1 MNAIACV
8 FTNHLVTTG
17 SLGNMDNASAPPNS
31 MVTIM
36 IKNPNGSDQDFSLE
50 VPLAD
55 TCVRDVKRLLHEKHP
70 EHPEPSTQRLIF
82 AGKLL
87 VDESLTADVLKQ
99 VSSPHATHTSS
110 CCPLTPLSS
119 CAAQHDVSHPQ
130 TFHLMTPKKT
140 APPNLTAQRACS
152 APALNT
158 RPAPTPPPPAPTP
171 ASAPGPVPPV
181 AAAASGSATAS
192 APSYQP
198 ANPFAPSAVPMMQ
211 QPMVQQPMMA
221 YAAVQPGVPVLQMMD
236 GQCFQL
242 VVREWG
248 GQPFVFTQPVMPA
261 YAYAPFVPAGGMN
274 YGSAVAAAA
283 APAVDAAAAAQAH
296 GAGVGMGAGAGAAGG
311 GGGDFFDDDGEEAN
325 TDSLKLL
332 LKLALFVY
340 ILGQD
345 GGTPRMLVLSGAAVA
360 IFLAQTGRLVFL
372 QTIGAA
378 ILARQR
384 APAVAGG
391 APATPAGEAG
401 PRAAGEAPRGEGGH
415 PVTEASPPGTTV
427 RRLATPRTVPR
438 VSACG
443 ACGAG
448 GRVAQRCTAYPQE
461 DAAPPDDGAGAAAA
475 GNAAAPGLLRDLEN
489 VVVTFF
495 TSLLPAWPA
504 GEPAGQEV
512 AAGGM

>member
-1 MNAIACV
+1 
-8 FTNHLVTTG
+8 
-17 SLGNMDNASAPPNS
+17 MDPASAPPNS

-99 VSSPHATHTSS
+99 
-110 CCPLTPLSS
+110 
-119 CAAQHDVSHPQ
+119 HDVSHPQ
-130 TFHLMTPKKT
+130 TFHLMTPRKT
-140 APPNLTAQRACS
+140 APPDLTAQRACS
-152 APALNT
+152 APAVNLNT
-158 RPAPTPPPPAPTP
+158 RPAPTPPPPAPVP
-171 ASAPGPVPPV
+171 APVPPM
-181 AAAASGSATAS
+181 AATASGSATAS

-211 QPMVQQPMMA
+211 QPVMQQPMMA
-221 YAAVQPGVPVLQMMD
+221 YAAVVPGVPVMRMMD
-236 GQCFQL
+236 GQCYQL

-274 YGSAVAAAA
+274 YGSAVAAPA
-283 APAVDAAAAAQAH
+283 APAVDAAAAAQA
-296 GAGVGMGAGAGAAGG
+296 AMVGAGAGAAGGGG

-345 GGTPRMLVLSGAAVA
+345 GGTPRMLVLSGAALA

-391 APATPAGEAG
+391 APATPAGDAG
-401 PRAAGEAPRGEGGH
+401 PHAAGEALPGEGDH
-415 PVTEASPPGTTV
+415 PATEAGPPGTT
-427 RRLATPRTVPR
+427 
-438 VSACG
+438 G
-443 ACGAG
+443 
-448 GRVAQRCTAYPQE
+448 
-461 DAAPPDDGAGAAAA
+461 DAAPPDDDAGALPAA
-475 GNAAAPGLLRDLEN
+475 AAAPGLLRDLEN

>member
-1 MNAIACV
+1 
-8 FTNHLVTTG
+8 
-17 SLGNMDNASAPPNS
+17 
-31 MVTIM
+31 
-36 IKNPNGSDQDFSLE
+36 
-50 VPLAD
+50 
-55 TCVRDVKRLLHEKHP
+55 
-70 EHPEPSTQRLIF
+70 
-82 AGKLL
+82 
-87 VDESLTADVLKQ
+87 
-99 VSSPHATHTSS
+99 
-110 CCPLTPLSS
+110 
-119 CAAQHDVSHPQ
+119 
-130 TFHLMTPKKT
+130 
-140 APPNLTAQRACS
+140 
-152 APALNT
+152 
-158 RPAPTPPPPAPTP
+158 
-171 ASAPGPVPPV
+171 
-181 AAAASGSATAS
+181 
-192 APSYQP
+192 
-198 ANPFAPSAVPMMQ
+198 MM
-211 QPMVQQPMMA
+211 QQPMMA

-261 YAYAPFVPAGGMN
+261 YAYAPFVPAGGLN

-311 GGGDFFDDDGEEAN
+311 GGGGDFFDDDGEEAN

-332 LKLALFVY
+332 LKLALFVF

-345 GGTPRMLVLSGAAVA
+345 GGTPRMLVLSGAALA
-360 IFLAQTGRLVFL
+360 IFLVQTGRLVFLQTRLVVFL

-391 APATPAGEAG
+391 APATPAGDAG
-401 PRAAGEAPRGEGGH
+401 PRAA
-415 PVTEASPPGTTV
+415 TEAGPPGTTV

-443 ACGAG
+443 AG
-448 GRVAQRCTAYPQE
+448 GWVAQRCTAWPQG

-475 GNAAAPGLLRDLEN
+475 GNAPPPGLLRDLEN

>member
-1 MNAIACV
+1 
-8 FTNHLVTTG
+8 
-17 SLGNMDNASAPPNS
+17 MDPASAPPNS

-99 VSSPHATHTSS
+99 VSSPHTTHTSS
-110 CCPLTPLSS
+110 CCPLTPKDP
-119 CAAQHDVSHPQ
+119 CTAQHDVSHPQ
-130 TFHLMTPKKT
+130 TFHLMTPRKT
-140 APPNLTAQRACS
+140 APSDLTAQRACS
-152 APALNT
+152 APAVNLNT

-171 ASAPGPVPPV
+171 APVPPV
-181 AAAASGSATAS
+181 AATASGSATAS
-192 APSYQP
+192 ALSYQP

-211 QPMVQQPMMA
+211 QPMMQQPMMQQPMMA
-221 YAAVQPGVPVLQMMD
+221 YAAVVPGVPVMRMMD
-236 GQCFQL
+236 GQCYQL

-283 APAVDAAAAAQAH
+283 APAVDAAAAAQA
-296 GAGVGMGAGAGAAGG
+296 AMVGAGAGAAGGG

-345 GGTPRMLVLSGAAVA
+345 GGTPRMLVLSGAALA

-391 APATPAGEAG
+391 APATPAGDAG
-401 PRAAGEAPRGEGGH
+401 PHAAGEAPRGEGDH
-415 PVTEASPPGTTV
+415 PATEAGPPGTTV

-438 VSACG
+438 LSACG
-443 ACGAG
+443 
-448 GRVAQRCTAYPQE
+448 
-461 DAAPPDDGAGAAAA
+461 
-475 GNAAAPGLLRDLEN
+475 
-489 VVVTFF
+489 
-495 TSLLPAWPA
+495 
-504 GEPAGQEV
+504 
-512 AAGGM
+512 

>member
-1 MNAIACV
+1 
-8 FTNHLVTTG
+8 
-17 SLGNMDNASAPPNS
+17 MDPASAPPNS

-110 CCPLTPLSS
+110 RCPLTPKDP

-130 TFHLMTPKKT
+130 TFHLMTPRKT
-140 APPNLTAQRACS
+140 APPDLTAQRACS
-152 APALNT
+152 APAVNLNT
-158 RPAPTPPPPAPTP
+158 RPAPTPPPPAPVP
-171 ASAPGPVPPV
+171 APVPPV
-181 AAAASGSATAS
+181 AATASGSATAS

-211 QPMVQQPMMA
+211 QPMMQQPMMA
-221 YAAVQPGVPVLQMMD
+221 YAAVVPGVPVMRMMD
-236 GQCFQL
+236 GQCYQL

-274 YGSAVAAAA
+274 YGSAVAAPA
-283 APAVDAAAAAQAH
+283 APAVDAAAAAQA
-296 GAGVGMGAGAGAAGG
+296 AMVGAGAGAAGGG

-345 GGTPRMLVLSGAAVA
+345 GGTPRMLVLSGAALA

-391 APATPAGEAG
+391 APATPAGDAG
-401 PRAAGEAPRGEGGH
+401 PHAAGEALPGEGDH
-415 PVTEASPPGTTV
+415 PATEAGPPGTTV

-438 VSACG
+438 LSACG
-443 ACGAG
+443 
-448 GRVAQRCTAYPQE
+448 
-461 DAAPPDDGAGAAAA
+461 
-475 GNAAAPGLLRDLEN
+475 
-489 VVVTFF
+489 
-495 TSLLPAWPA
+495 
-504 GEPAGQEV
+504 
-512 AAGGM
+512 